1 MMEGD
6 VVTLDD
12 NSQYILINETEL
24 NEKKY
29 FSAMQLDESGKFDK
43 DSLIFFEHIVENDED
58 FLEDVEDEETK
69 QILAIHNL
77 EYLASQEDEN
87 FDDKMQQFIQEYEQK
102 SSN

>member
-24 NEKKY
+24 DGRKY
-29 FSAMQLDESGKFDK
+29 FSALQLDNNGKFDK
-43 DSLIFFEHIVENDED
+43 DSLIFFEHVMENDED
-58 FLEDVEDEETK
+58 FLEDVQDEEIK

-77 EYLASQEDEN
+77 EYLASQEDEE
-87 FDDKMQQFIQEYEQK
+87 FDDKMKQFIKEYDQK
-102 SSN
+102 SGK